1 MESVE
6 QHFIRLG
13 AQIVTPATEIAGKV
27 KTLRG
32 LIFDWDGVF
41 NAGIKGEGQ
50 PSSFSEADSMG
61 TNMLRFGLWR
71 FAENLPICA
80 LISGADNPGAVQFA
94 RREHFDAVYL
104 GIRDKQLALD
114 HLLSNHGLAPELS
127 ACFFDDINDVPMARR
142 CGIRCLIN
150 RPASPLFKAFAR
162 QRRLCDYITGSGSGN
177 HAVREAV
184 EFLLGVA
191 DDFDAVVESR
201 AAFDESYREYFS
213 RRQSVRTRYYRQE
226 HSGIVADSG
235 N

>member
-13 AQIVTPATEIAGKV
+13 AQIITPPTEIAEKV
-27 KTLRG
+27 KSLRG
-32 LIFDWDGVF
+32 LVFDWDGVF

-71 FAENLPICA
+71 LAEELPICA

-104 GIRDKQLALD
+104 GIRDKQLAIE
-114 HLLSNHGLAPELS
+114 HLLSNHGLVPEQA
-127 ACFFDDINDVPMARR
+127 ACFFDDINDLPMARR

-150 RPASPLFKAFAR
+150 RPASPLFKDFAR

-177 HAVREAV
+177 HALREAV
-184 EFLLGVA
+184 EFLLGIA
-191 DDFDAVVESR
+191 DCYEAVVESR
-201 AAFDESYREYFS
+201 AAFDECYRDYFS
-213 RRQSVRTRYYRQE
+213 RRQAVPTRFYRQE
-226 HSGIVADSG
+226 RSGIMAGTGD
-235 N
+235 